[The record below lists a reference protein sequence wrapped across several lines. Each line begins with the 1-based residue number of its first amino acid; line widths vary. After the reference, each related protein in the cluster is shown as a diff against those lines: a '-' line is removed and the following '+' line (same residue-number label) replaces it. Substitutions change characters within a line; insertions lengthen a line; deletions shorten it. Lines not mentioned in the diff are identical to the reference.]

1 LVTRRLARQVVM
13 IGFALALLAAPLSTA
28 LATRTPDNFH
38 WARKTS
44 EFTLLYGKNMSKAWK
59 PLFRRSLSEW
69 NRNGT
74 VTLEKTRGGTSGKRC
89 RATKGRVEV
98 CSGRYFTDSG
108 RPEKWLGLTRLFFN
122 KSGTHVDAA
131 TVQMNDYYFNGNT
144 QYNNHDARR
153 HTMCHELGHT
163 LGLHH
168 PDPPTKSCMNN
179 SQFAVQNYIKPIRK
193 DFRDIAAIYKHKD
206 STSTVGK
213 ASSTRNQDSQRTQSE
228 GFFAPTSLP
237 AVPSGLDSDETVTI
251 QTLDDGSRVVTFI
264 TWAEE
269 EPRAKP

>member
-1 LVTRRLARQVVM
+1 MTRRLAQQIVV
-13 IGFALALLAAPLSTA
+13 IGFALSLMVAPLSTA

-38 WARKTS
+38 WGRKKS
-44 EFTLLYGKNMSKAWK
+44 EFTLLYGKNVSREWK

-74 VTLEKTRGGTSGKRC
+74 VTLEKTRGETSGKRC
-89 RATKGRVEV
+89 KATKGRVEV
-98 CSGRYFTDSG
+98 CSGRYFTDQG

-122 KSGTHVDAA
+122 KSGTHIDAA
-131 TVQMNDYYFNGNT
+131 TVQMNDYYFNGDT
-144 QYNNHDARR
+144 QYNNDDARR

-163 LGLHH
+163 LGLDH
-168 PDPPTKSCMNN
+168 PDPATKSCMNN
-179 SQFAVQNYIKPIRK
+179 SQFAVQNYIKPIRQ
-193 DFRDIAAIYKHKD
+193 DYREIAAIYKHKD

-213 ASSTRNQDSQRTQSE
+213 ERTSRDGDRQRAQSE

-237 AVPSGLDSDETVTI
+237 TVPSELDSDETVTVE
-251 QTLDDGSRVVTFI
+251 TLEDGSRVVTFI

-269 EPRAKP
+269 EKQP